1 LNKENKDIKLYFEN
15 EMEKKIIEYSEK
27 LNQLERNFENKERE
41 VEDLKHRLKI
51 SDANMKDISEHFERD
66 KSAYLRENEIERND
80 YEDLKAQLEKSEK
93 TLKKLKT
100 EMDKKNS
107 EAYLFKI

>member
-1 LNKENKDIKLYFEN
+1 
-15 EMEKKIIEYSEK
+15 MEKKIIEYSEK